1 MHPKIIISMLD
12 KYKQERLYL
21 HVLWD
26 EALDQ
31 IQPTKVHLKENLLM
45 LIKRN
50 NCKKELAMII
60 VPTS

>member
-1 MHPKIIISMLD
+1 MHAKIIISMLD

-31 IQPTKVHLKENLLM
+31 IQTTKVHLKENLLI
-45 LIKRN
+45 LIQQR
-50 NCKKELAMII
+50 
-60 VPTS
+60 